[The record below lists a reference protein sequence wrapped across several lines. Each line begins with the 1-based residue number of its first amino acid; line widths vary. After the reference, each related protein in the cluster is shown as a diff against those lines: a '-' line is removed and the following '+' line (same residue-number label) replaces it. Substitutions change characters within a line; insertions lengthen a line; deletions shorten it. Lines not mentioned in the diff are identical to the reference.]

1 MGVVIIWRSCVNSLF
16 HITRRVGLER
26 LFGFRDRLSG
36 EGKWCDRG
44 SPDEFLQNAPNL
56 APSSASTSG
65 KTSGYSV
72 IKRVLSAMAA
82 MENSRP
88 VRMNQ
93 PDKAPRVSTSFIGTV
108 LFGAFVLLTGIGGL
122 GVWAATAR
130 LDSAVVA
137 PGKVAVESN
146 RKEIQHLQG
155 GIVKEI
161 LVRNAQPVKQGDLL
175 VVLDRTQA
183 KASIDGTR
191 ERYFRALALEA
202 RLLAERDGGDAVV
215 NFPDVILRNRSDPA
229 VQTIMTDQEW
239 QFRERKASVGNR
251 IGILEAQIAQ
261 EQELIAGT
269 REQVQ
274 WLDAQILSYDAEIEA
289 VRPAAKKGFY
299 AKNRLAALERSR
311 TEVFGRKAEARSMI
325 ARTERSIGEA
335 KIEILQLRQEFVE
348 NVAEQL
354 RQARLT
360 LADARERHTIAA
372 DIYDRV
378 ELRAPQDGIIQN
390 LTVHTLGGVVRPGET
405 IMEIVPVDDNLII
418 NARISPLDVD
428 SLRTGM
434 EAEVRFSSFT
444 GDEVPT
450 IFGRVEWISADIVI
464 DDVAREEYFLSKIVV
479 DEDSVPERIA
489 EALTP
494 GMPGDV
500 IIATGERTTLDYLI
514 QPLEN
519 RLIKAMREE

>member
-1 MGVVIIWRSCVNSLF
+1 MGVVVVWRSCVNSLF

-26 LFGFRDRLSG
+26 LFGFRSLFAG
-36 EGKWCDRG
+36 EGKRQDRG
-44 SPDEFLQNAPNL
+44 VPDEFLRNPPNL
-56 APSSASTSG
+56 APSPASTSG
-65 KTSGYSV
+65 KTSVYSV
-72 IKRVLSAMAA
+72 IKRAFSAIQS
-82 MENSRP
+82 SRP
-88 VRMNQ
+88 VRMNH
-93 PDKAPRVSTSFIGTV
+93 PDKAPRVLASFFGTV
-108 LFGAFVLLTGIGGL
+108 LFGAIVLLTGIGGF
-122 GVWAATAR
+122 GIWAATAR
-130 LDSAVVA
+130 LESAVIA
-137 PGKVAVESN
+137 PGKVAAESN
-146 RKEIQHLQG
+146 R
-155 GIVKEI
+155 KEI

-191 ERYFRALALEA
+191 ERYFQALAQEA
-202 RLLAERDGGDAVV
+202 RLLAERDDGGVIV
-215 NFPDVILRNRSDPA
+215 FPDIILRNRSDPA

-239 QFRERKASVGNR
+239 QFRKRKSSLGNR

-261 EQELIAGT
+261 QEDLIAGT
-269 REQVQ
+269 GEQVE
-274 WLDAQILSYDAEIEA
+274 WLDAQILCYDSEIEA
-289 VRPAAKKGFY
+289 VRPAAQKCFY

-311 TEVFGRKAEARSMI
+311 TEVFGRKAEASSTI
-325 ARTERSIGEA
+325 ARTERSIGEV

-354 RQARLT
+354 RRARLT
-360 LADARERHTIAA
+360 PADARERHTIAA
-372 DIYDRV
+372 NIYDRV
-378 ELRAPQDGIIQN
+378 ELRAPQDSIIQN

-405 IMEIVPVDDNLII
+405 IMEIVPIDDNLII

-434 EAEVRFSSFT
+434 EAGVRFSSFT
-444 GDEVPT
+444 GDGVPT

-464 DDVAREEYFLSKIVV
+464 DEVAREEAFLSKIVV
-479 DEDSVPERIA
+479 VEDSVPERIA
-489 EALTP
+489 EALSP

-500 IIATGERTTLDYLI
+500 IIATGERTALDYLI